1 MSQLLSQC
9 QVFKSNLRLLSDTV
23 RSWLHGEPAA
33 QAGSGF
39 LNLILLSS
47 FGYCKAMRQHM
58 LDFQLNA
65 GRFFLSATAHLGLAL
80 GFGGLFV
87 MTSFL
92 CSGCASG
99 FAAL

>member
-1 MSQLLSQC
+1 MKESKLKKRKKGRKKGRKKAGGMKGQL
-9 QVFKSNLRLLSDTV
+9 K
-23 RSWLHGEPAA
+23 G
-33 QAGSGF
+33 AGSGF